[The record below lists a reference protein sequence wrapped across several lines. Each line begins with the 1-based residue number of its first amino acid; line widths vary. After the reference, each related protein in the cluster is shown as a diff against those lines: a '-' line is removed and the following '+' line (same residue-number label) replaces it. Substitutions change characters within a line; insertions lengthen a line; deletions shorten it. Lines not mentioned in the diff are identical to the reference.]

1 MAPWRKPPCVR
12 RTAIIGGTLNRGEDP
27 MKVIV
32 MSAIVLAAAGA
43 VSAQSQDAAAKDT
56 ALVVIDIQGFYFEGG
71 SLPLTGS
78 VEAARQARRALD
90 AFRSKRLPVIHVRHV
105 PKSVKIV
112 DGEPADTSYRIRP
125 EVAPAPGEKVISKQF
140 ANSFRETDLLESLR
154 ANGITRLV
162 IVGMQ
167 THMCVEAASRAAADL
182 GFEVVVLHDACATR
196 PLKFGDKTVP
206 AEMVHA
212 TALAAI
218 QGSYGKVVSVDE
230 WLAGR

>member
-1 MAPWRKPPCVR
+1 
-12 RTAIIGGTLNRGEDP
+12 
-27 MKVIV
+27 MKMIV
-32 MSAIVLAAAGA
+32 LSAIVLAVGTAA
-43 VSAQSQDAAAKDT
+43 SARAQEAARDT
-56 ALVVIDIQGFYFEGG
+56 ALLVIDIQNFYFENG

-105 PKSVKIV
+105 PKSAKVV
-112 DGEPADTSYRIRP
+112 DGEPADPQYRIRA
-125 EVAPAPGEKVISKQF
+125 EVSPAAGEKVVSKQF
-140 ANSFRETDLLESLR
+140 ANSFRETDLLDYLR
-154 ANGITRLV
+154 AHGIKRLV
-162 IVGMQ
+162 GGGMQ

-182 GFEVVVLHDACATR
+182 GFDVVVLHDACATR

-212 TALAAI
+212 AALAAI
-218 QGSYGKVVSVDE
+218 QGTYGKVVGVDE